1 MFGAGTTAA
10 TYGREGS
17 KGRRA
22 RADFRVV
29 WTCGGGGS
37 PPPSPLH
44 SSSLFFTGCLP
55 IGIWTL
61 VADWIQTLSFPP
73 PSLGLWSVGYLVGG
87 RGRKGRRSMDDCSS
101 LVAAVI
107 S

>member
-37 PPPSPLH
+37 PPPPLPFI
-44 SSSLFFTGCLP
+44 LLPFF
-55 IGIWTL
+55 
-61 VADWIQTLSFPP
+61 S
-73 PSLGLWSVGYLVGG
+73 
-87 RGRKGRRSMDDCSS
+87 R
-101 LVAAVI
+101 AACR
-107 S
+107 